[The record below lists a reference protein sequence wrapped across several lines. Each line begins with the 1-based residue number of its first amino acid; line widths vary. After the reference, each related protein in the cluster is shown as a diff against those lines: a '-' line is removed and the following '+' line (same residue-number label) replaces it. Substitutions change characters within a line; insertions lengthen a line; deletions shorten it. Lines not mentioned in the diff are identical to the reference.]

1 VQNKVDL
8 VEPNQPKEFQKKS
21 YLDDFATKNGFSGVC
36 LTSAKDNKNIEEC
49 FQQLLGNDFGNPDE
63 IIKRGLI
70 KDLKPS
76 TATPATTGDGKT
88 TATVKLTTNAPRT
101 EPKKKCC

>member
-1 VQNKVDL
+1 M
-8 VEPNQPKEFQKKS
+8 EPNQPKEFQKKS

-49 FQQLLGNDFGNPDE
+49 FQQLLDE

>member
-49 FQQLLGNDFGNPDE
+49 FQQLLDE